1 MTFISSSMRPACRDR
16 IKLTTPVCAV
26 SSSAASWHLADS
38 GGRVFAGQ
46 VTIVTFAG
54 GPDNISSSKLQGN
67 VLDLVPG
74 NGTEAKSTEELEHRC
89 VFREDLR
96 D

>member
-1 MTFISSSMRPACRDR
+1 
-16 IKLTTPVCAV
+16 
-26 SSSAASWHLADS
+26 
-38 GGRVFAGQ
+38 VFAGQ
-46 VTIVTFAG
+46 VTIVMFAG
-54 GPDNISSSKLQGN
+54 APDDFSSSKLQGK
-67 VLDLVPG
+67 VLNLKVLAG